1 MPMATTIKLRRD
13 LAANWTSKNPTP
25 AAGEPCFET
34 DTGKLKIGDGST
46 AYNSLHYICE
56 LELDGKVDKVTGKG
70 LSTNDFTNAYKT
82 KLEGI
87 EAGAEVNDIITVKVN
102 GTALTPDA
110 NRAVNVEIP
119 AADEYT
125 IGETTT
131 TSGMLK
137 TYGLFKNGTLV
148 TGSIVDIPKD
158 FLVKS
163 ASMGICEVKD
173 QPIQGLNP
181 GDPYLDFVINVKSG
195 TATDEHIYINV
206 KGLVDV
212 YTEGNGINI
221 ANNVISVDTT
231 DSTIA
236 DTAPVQNSTK
246 FIQSGAVFTI
256 NAALTTHTGND
267 DIHVTAAQKTAWTA
281 KQDAITSTNKLDAD
295 LVDDSTSTHKFVSAT
310 EKNTWNGK
318 QDAITASNKLNAD
331 YIAAGTTNAVITKT
345 EKAAYDAL
353 LDEIDGGAA

>member
-1 MPMATTIKLRRD
+1 MATTIKLRRD
-13 LAANWTSKNPTP
+13 LAATWASKNPIP

-46 AYNSLHYICE
+46 AYNSLHYVCE
-56 LELDGKVDKVTGKG
+56 LELAGKVDKVTGKG
-70 LSTNDFTNAYKT
+70 LSTNDFTNEFKT

-87 EAGAEVNDIITVKVN
+87 AEGAEVNKIVTVKVN
-102 GTALTPDA
+102 GAALTPDGD
-110 NRAVNVEIP
+110 RAVNVEIP

-137 TYGLFKNGTLV
+137 TYGLYKNGTLV
-148 TGSIVDIPKD
+148 AGSIVDIPKD

-163 ASMGICEVKD
+163 ASMGVCETKD
-173 QPIQGLNP
+173 QPIAGLEV

-212 YTEGNGINI
+212 YTAGKGINI
-221 ANNVISVDTT
+221 ENNEISVDTT
-231 DSTIA
+231 DAAIA

-256 NAALTTHTGND
+256 NAALTSHTGNA
-267 DIHVTAAQKTAWTA
+267 DIHVTAEQKAAWTA
-281 KQDAITSTNKLDAD
+281 KQNAITADNKLNAD
-295 LVDDSTSTHKFVSAT
+295 LVDDSAATNKFVTAA
-310 EKNTWNGK
+310 EKATWNGK
-318 QDAITASNKLNAD
+318 QDAITASNKLSAD
-331 YIAAGTTNAVITKT
+331 LVQAGTTNAVVTNA

-353 LDEIDGGAA
+353 LVEIDGGAA